1 MTSASLAAA
10 VPCALGAAAAFA
22 VANVEQM
29 RAARRAEAPEGVST
43 TLLVRLV
50 RDRQWL
56 IGFGA
61 SVAGYLLQAIALYLA
76 PVVLVQPL
84 IVTELLFALPL
95 AAALAGRRLA
105 LREWI
110 GALVVAGGITSFLVV
125 GNPTGDSTHMSVAMT
140 VGISIGV
147 AAVVG
152 VLVLFSETIHR
163 RPMLRASALAAAAS
177 ICFGMLSVMT
187 KVVSHEFQHDKLA
200 ALLHGQP
207 YLMAVAALT
216 GLLLAQTAFRIA
228 PLSVSLP
235 LIDIGEPLVASL
247 LAVLALNEH
256 LDLGTGTAVG
266 VALSGTAVA
275 VGVALLDS
283 SPLVRETQA
292 QVTEQLRAT
301 TIGPEQR
308 RPEEDL
314 TAT

>member
-1 MTSASLAAA
+1 M
-10 VPCALGAAAAFA
+10 GAAAAFA

-43 TLLVRLV
+43 TLLIRLV

-61 SVAGYLLQAIALYLA
+61 SVAGYLLQAVSLYLA

-95 AAALAGRRLA
+95 AAALAGRRLG

-110 GALVVAGGITSFLVV
+110 GALIVAGGITSFLVV
-125 GNPTGDSTHMSVAMT
+125 GNPTGDSTQMSVAMT
-140 VGISIGV
+140 LGISV
-147 AAVVG
+147 CVAVVVA
-152 VLVLFSETIHR
+152 VLVVFSETIHE
-163 RPMLRASALAAAAS
+163 RPMLRASALALAAS

-187 KVVSHEFQHDKLA
+187 KVVGHEFQHDELG
-200 ALLHGQP
+200 ALLHVQP

-235 LIDIGEPLVASL
+235 LIDIGEPLIASL
-247 LAVLALNEH
+247 LAVIGLKEH
-256 LDLGTGTAVG
+256 LDLGTGTATG
-266 VALSGTAVA
+266 VALSAAAVA

-283 SPLVRETQA
+283 SPLVRESQA

-301 TIGPEQR
+301 TIPSER
-308 RPEEDL
+308 HSEEDF
-314 TAT
+314 TTT